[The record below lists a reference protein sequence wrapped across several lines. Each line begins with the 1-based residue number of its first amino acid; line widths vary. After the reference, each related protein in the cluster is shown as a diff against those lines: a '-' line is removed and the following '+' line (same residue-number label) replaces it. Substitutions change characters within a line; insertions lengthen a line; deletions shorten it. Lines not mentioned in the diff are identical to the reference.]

1 MITGYN
7 NNIIMEPAMEGAT
20 LTFKCSPQYVLTGP
34 NITTCV
40 GNGEWE
46 PDPGEME
53 CNGKI
58 LLATLY

>member
-1 MITGYN
+1 
-7 NNIIMEPAMEGAT
+7 MEGAT
-20 LTFKCSPQYVLTGP
+20 ITFECPPQYVLTGP
-34 NITTCV
+34 NTTACM

-53 CNGKI
+53 CYGKI